1 MLHPPGCDGSY
12 GDGVTEPTAPSTGI
26 ERWRLLTYK
35 VPSQPSNARV
45 SVWRD
50 LRRLGAFYL
59 QQAICVLPDTPAVA
73 EALTA
78 VRAKVDKLGGTSFS
92 AVLTDLDPS
101 EHQQIVQGLE
111 AASERDY
118 AEIVEEC
125 ETKFFKEIEFE
136 RFRQNYTFEEA
147 EEINQDLEKLRRWL
161 DKVIAR
167 DWIGA
172 PGRTLAEQK
181 IAECADLLE
190 EFEAEVFE
198 HSGQSD
204 TTGS

>member
-1 MLHPPGCDGSY
+1 MERVARYRD
-12 GDGVTEPTAPSTGI
+12 DVTEPPTQPPTTI
-26 ERWRLLTYK
+26 ERWLLLTYK

-59 QQAICVLPDTPAVA
+59 QQAVCVLPATPAVA
-73 EALTA
+73 QALA
-78 VRAKVDKLGGTSFS
+78 AIRGKVDKLGGTSFC
-92 AVLTDLDPS
+92 AVLTDLEPA
-101 EHQQIVQGLE
+101 EHQQIVQGLLG
-111 AASERDY
+111 AAERDY

-136 RFRQNYTFEEA
+136 RFRRNYTFEET
-147 EEINQDLEKLRRWL
+147 EEVGQDLEKLRRWL

-198 HSGQSD
+198 HSGQDD
-204 TTGS
+204 TL

>member
-1 MLHPPGCDGSY
+1 MPPA
-12 GDGVTEPTAPSTGI
+12 VI
-26 ERWRLLTYK
+26 ERWLLLTYK

-59 QQAICVLPDTPAVA
+59 QQAVCVLPDTPAVA
-73 EALTA
+73 EALSA
-78 VRAKVDKLGGTSFS
+78 IRGKVDKLGGTSFS
-92 AVLTDLDPS
+92 AVLTDLEPA
-101 EHQQIVQGLE
+101 EHRQIVQGLLG
-111 AASERDY
+111 ASERDY

-136 RFRQNYTFEEA
+136 RFRKNYTFEES
-147 EEINQDLEKLRRWL
+147 EEIGQDLEKLRRWL
-161 DKVIAR
+161 DRVIAR

-172 PGRTLAEQK
+172 PGRTLAEQM

-190 EFEAEVFE
+190 QFEAEVFD
-198 HSGQSD
+198 HSSQG
-204 TTGS
+204 GGAP